1 MYLYIIVCSK
11 KYKSYVW
18 NDKLVHNITCLL
30 GYMREPL
37 KYSMLPLQKKYL
49 YNPHCAV
56 SLIGVKIPF
65 AKYYALQR
73 KFSVLSPLKTEAE
86 LHKENIKDEANFAV
100 VFFGSSLPSPVSW
113 NKQALTATQ
122 R

>member
-1 MYLYIIVCSK
+1 
-11 KYKSYVW
+11 
-18 NDKLVHNITCLL
+18 
-30 GYMREPL
+30 
-37 KYSMLPLQKKYL
+37 MLPLQKKYL

-73 KFSVLSPLKTEAE
+73 KFSVLSSLKKEAY
-86 LHKENIKDEANFAV
+86 LHKGNIKEKVNSAV
-100 VFFGSSLPSPVSW
+100 VFLGSSLPSPVSW
-113 NKQALTATQ
+113 NKQALPATH